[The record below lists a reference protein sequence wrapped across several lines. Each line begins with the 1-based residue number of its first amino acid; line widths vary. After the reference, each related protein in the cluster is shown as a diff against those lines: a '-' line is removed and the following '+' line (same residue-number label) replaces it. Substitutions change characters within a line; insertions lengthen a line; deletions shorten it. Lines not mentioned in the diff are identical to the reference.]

1 MKGYKYMK
9 KNNPFTLTFGKQPNE
24 YINRYENPDMILS
37 TFEAEN
43 PISQAYIIEGIRGS
57 GKTVLMTSI
66 TNELSKNKDW
76 IVIGLNSTQNLI
88 NDCAMRLIDSCK
100 KMPDFLKQ
108 GFNISIAG
116 FGIGV
121 NGNDT
126 PQDSV
131 SIIDNILSS
140 LKKHNKKVVI
150 TIDEVMHDENMRH
163 FASQFQIFVRKDYP
177 VFLLMAGLYE
187 NIYAIQNDPALTF
200 LLRTPKISLEPL
212 SLHQI
217 TKQYSDI
224 FQIDVDSAKNLAKI
238 TKGYAFAFQALGLL
252 YYEHRDEMELSDILL
267 KLDDMLDDFVY
278 KKIWSSL
285 SKQDKDVVLAIKK
298 DETKV
303 SEICKKTGMTSS
315 IFSRYRDRLI
325 KRGIIMSSGH
335 GYVSLLL
342 PRFEVVASTYE

>member
-1 MKGYKYMK
+1 MK

-24 YINRYENPDMILS
+24 YISRYENTDTILS

-43 PISQAYIIEGIRGS
+43 PISQAYLIEGIRGS

-66 TNELSKNKDW
+66 TNELNNDKDW
-76 IVIGLNSTQNLI
+76 IVIDLNSTQDLI
-88 NDCAMRLIDSCK
+88 NDCAMRLVDSCQK
-100 KMPDFLKQ
+100 IPDFFKQ

-121 NGNDT
+121 NGNGAT
-126 PQDSV
+126 QDSV

-140 LKKHNKKVVI
+140 LKKHKKKVII
-150 TIDEVMHDENMRH
+150 TIDEVMHDDNMRH

-177 VFLLMAGLYE
+177 VFLLMTGLYD

-217 TKQYSDI
+217 TKQYADI
-224 FQIDVDSAKNLAKI
+224 FQIDEASAKNLAKI

-252 YYEHRDEMELSDILL
+252 YFEHRDEMELDEILL

-285 SKQDKDVVLAIKK
+285 SKQDREVVLAIKK

-303 SEICKKTGMTSS
+303 NEICKKTGMTSAV
-315 IFSRYRDRLI
+315 FSRYRDRLI
-325 KRGIIMSSGH
+325 KKGIITSSGH
-335 GYVSLLL
+335 GYISLLL
-342 PRFEVVASTYE
+342 PRFEIVAKTYE